1 MQGRNFNKGNG
12 VGQGLLLKGPKAT
25 TRFGLGTIRS
35 NTVAKMGKDGRI
47 LIPKLTLALLR
58 SKKPDPAGYGMEVT
72 LEPA

>member
-35 NTVAKMGKDGRI
+35 NTVALMGKDERI
-47 LIPKLTLALLR
+47 LIPKLPMALLR
-58 SKKPDPAGYGMEVT
+58 SGKPDPAGYVIEVI